1 MKTFKPNV
9 LLLILLF
16 YAVTGRAQTCV
27 NSLQTESYDTIFTGS
42 GNAVN
47 TLNFPKFAISKG
59 TLMEVQLTT
68 AVTLHYSFQLENR
81 ELVTISN
88 YRVRVT
94 RDDETM
100 SSALL
105 SSLFTS
111 QTRNYGPYILTA
123 SDGVAGSG
131 PDYLYRPPF
140 DVLNNFSTTTSV
152 YNTADFMG
160 SGSVS
165 FDHYSTTYSAVM
177 GSVNY
182 TFNATATDSV
192 YFRITYIFCPSWF
205 LAADLLYFKASPET
219 AERAS
224 LKWETANEETGRR
237 YEVQASTDGRNYQ
250 TIEQVV
256 ARPNALQ
263 RATYQLSVNLN
274 PYRNIRVVIFRIRQV
289 EKDGTIKLS
298 PLQAVNLQQA
308 GTSGLRMYPNPAS
321 GFTQLFTGTT
331 TANWQVELYSLQG
344 QLLYRKQA
352 DRTRVIMLD
361 GLDKL
366 PRGQYLVKLTNR
378 QTNEQAQQHLLLQ

>member
-16 YAVTGRAQTCV
+16 YAVSGRAQTCV
-27 NSLQTESYDTIFTGS
+27 NSLKTESYDTIFTGS

-47 TLNFPKFAISKG
+47 TLTFPRFDISHG

-94 RDDETM
+94 RDDETL
-100 SSALL
+100 SPSLL
-105 SSLFTS
+105 SSIFTS
-111 QTRNYGPYILTA
+111 QTRNYGPYTLTA
-123 SDGVAGSG
+123 TDGVPGSG
-131 PDYLYRPPF
+131 TDYLYRSPF
-140 DVLNNFSTTTSV
+140 DVLSNYSTTTSV
-152 YNTADFMG
+152 FNTADFMG
-160 SGSVS
+160 IGNVT
-165 FDHYSTTYSAVM
+165 FDHYSTTYSAVL

-205 LAADLLYFKASPET
+205 LAADLLYFKAVPET

-224 LKWETANEETGRR
+224 LKWETANEESGRR
-237 YEVQASTDGRNYQ
+237 YEIQASTDGRNYQ
-250 TIEQVV
+250 TVENLA
-256 ARPNALQ
+256 ARPDALQ
-263 RATYQLSVNLN
+263 RGNYNLSVNLN
-274 PYRNIRVVIFRIRQV
+274 PYRNNRVVIFRIRQI

-298 PLQAVNLQQA
+298 PLQAVNLQQ
-308 GTSGLRMYPNPAS
+308 TSPSGIRMYPNPAS
-321 GFTQLFTGTT
+321 GFTQLFTGAT
-331 TANWQVELYSLQG
+331 TANWQVDLYSLQG

-352 DRTRVIMLD
+352 DRTRVILLD

-366 PRGQYLVKLTNR
+366 PRGQYLVKVTNR
-378 QTNEQAQQHLLLQ
+378 QTNEQMQQHLLLQ

>member
-9 LLLILLF
+9 LLFILLL
-16 YAVTGRAQTCV
+16 YAVNGSAQTCV

-47 TLNFPKFAISKG
+47 TLTFPRFNISKG
-59 TLMEVQLTT
+59 TLMEVQITT

-81 ELVTISN
+81 ELVTINN

-94 RDDETM
+94 RDDETT
-100 SSALL
+100 SPSLL

-111 QTRNYGPYILTA
+111 QTRNYGPYLLTA
-123 SDGVAGSG
+123 TDGVTGSG
-131 PDYLYRPPF
+131 TDYLYRPPF
-140 DVLNNFSTTTSV
+140 DVLNNYSNTASV
-152 YNTADFMG
+152 FNTADFMG
-160 SGSVS
+160 MGTVS
-165 FDHYSTTYSAVM
+165 FDHYSTTYSAVL

-219 AERAS
+219 NGRAA
-224 LKWETANEETGRR
+224 LKWETANEEAGRR
-237 YEVQASTDGRNYQ
+237 YEVQASTDGRNYR
-250 TIEQVV
+250 TIETLH
-256 ARPNALQ
+256 ARPDALQ
-263 RATYQLSVNLN
+263 RGLYIHYVNLDT
-274 PYRNIRVVIFRIRQV
+274 YRNNRVVIFRIRQI
-289 EKDGTIKLS
+289 EKDGIIKLS
-298 PLQAVNLQQA
+298 PLQALNLQLA
-308 GTSGLRMYPNPAS
+308 TVSGMRLYPNPAS
-321 GFTQLFTGTT
+321 GFTQVFTGVT

-352 DRTRVIMLD
+352 DRTRVILLD

-366 PRGQYLVKLTNR
+366 PRGQYLVKLINR
-378 QTNEQAQQHLLLQ
+378 QTNEQMQQHLLLQ